1 MAITSYNL
9 YTHTCIYSQT
19 TKTKFETPRKGKHT
33 MSMIR
38 YRHTQTL
45 RCKYKNGC
53 RIWRCAVMLPVAM
66 ITQLSF
72 LSFSTE
78 LMIFHWSLHEKTRKQ
93 NCFKKKKMVTP
104 NQPWWFYHSVRNEK
118 RVNFNI
124 SYHTRRYTKVVP
136 ENAHAVALFNESCFN
151 YVAKLC

>member
-93 NCFKKKKMVTP
+93 NCFKKKKNCYTQSTMMVLSFC
-104 NQPWWFYHSVRNEK
+104 QEWKESQFQHQLSHKEIHK
-118 RVNFNI
+118 
-124 SYHTRRYTKVVP
+124 SGTRKCTCCC
-136 ENAHAVALFNESCFN
+136 AVQWILF
-151 YVAKLC
+151 

>member
-93 NCFKKKKMVTP
+93 NCFKKKKKLLHPINHDGSIILSGMKRESIST
-104 NQPWWFYHSVRNEK
+104 SVITQGDTQKWYQKMHMLLRCSMNP
-118 RVNFNI
+118 VL
-124 SYHTRRYTKVVP
+124 TM
-136 ENAHAVALFNESCFN
+136 
-151 YVAKLC
+151 